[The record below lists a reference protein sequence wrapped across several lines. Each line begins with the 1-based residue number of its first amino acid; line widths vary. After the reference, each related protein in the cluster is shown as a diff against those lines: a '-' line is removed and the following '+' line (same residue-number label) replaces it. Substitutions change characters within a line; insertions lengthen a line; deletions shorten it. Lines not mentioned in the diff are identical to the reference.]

1 MKISPA
7 TIAILKNFAS
17 INQNIMV
24 KEGSVLTTR
33 TVSKNMF
40 VSATVDTVFPKDFGI
55 YNLNQLLG
63 VLTLFSDP
71 DIELSD
77 KSLVISQGKNKVRY
91 QFASPEV
98 LDFPDKVI
106 TMPQSDA
113 SFELTEDNLKSLL
126 KAGAVLSSTDL
137 NITGDG
143 TTIMCTVLEPKN
155 VSANTFS
162 VEVGTTDQQFS
173 VFIKLENL
181 KLISGKYV
189 VNLNKK
195 KIAQFKNLSVDYN
208 LYIANEK
215 NSTWGNNE

>member
-63 VLTLFSDP
+63 VLSLFSDP

-77 KSLVISQGKNKVRY
+77 KSLVISQGKNKVQY
-91 QFASPEV
+91 QYASPEV

-106 TMPQSDA
+106 TMPLSDA
-113 SFELTEDNLKSLL
+113 SFELSEDNLKSLL

-143 TTIMCTVLEPKN
+143 CTIMCTVLEPKN

-173 VFIKLENL
+173 AFIKLENL

-195 KIAQFKNLSVDYN
+195 KIAQFKNMSVDYN

-215 NSTWGNNE
+215 NSTWSNNE